1 MKTISKRKIMNAK
14 SLLLVTIASLL
25 LVTSPASAQTTPA
38 AASAPKPSPA
48 PVAEVAPRTGFP
60 IAPALDPNTGLPVT
74 PEIDPA
80 TGLPPE
86 PEWIDA
92 NWKNPDR
99 TLDDVSYDGLPL
111 SEVVKQLREAFNNAF
126 NVLPF
131 PAGMS
136 ANEQDWGSLTIK
148 LQLKHVKANEIFN
161 AMNLIFE
168 NDRTPVRWQL
178 KNSSLG
184 GLPYAQLREL
194 PKTSQWHAPGEV
206 AATPPPPKER
216 MVYYVGNLIG
226 DEKSGGLTMD
236 ELTKTILNIWPTEYG
251 NPDGVIQF
259 HKDAQLLVVNGTGDQ
274 IAFIHQT
281 LKALQERA
289 ADTRAKTA
297 DKAPN
302 PTVSARYGNP
312 AK

>member
-48 PVAEVAPRTGFP
+48 PVAEVASRTGFP
-60 IAPALDPNTGLPVT
+60 IAPGVDPNTGLPVT

-92 NWKNPDR
+92 NWANPDI
-99 TLDDVSYDGLPL
+99 TLDDISYDGLPL
-111 SEVVKQLREAFNNAF
+111 SEVVKYLHDSFKRTF
-126 NVLPF
+126 NVLPL
-131 PAGMS
+131 PTS
-136 ANEQDWGSLTIK
+136 YDRDWGSITIK

-168 NDRTPVRWQL
+168 NDRTPLRWQL
-178 KNSSLG
+178 KNSSFG
-184 GLPYAQLREL
+184 GLPYVQLRVL
-194 PKTSQWHAPGEV
+194 PQAAQWHAPGEV

-236 ELTKTILNIWPTEYG
+236 ELTKTILSIWPTDFG
-251 NPDGVIQF
+251 SSDGVIQF

-281 LKALQERA
+281 LKALQEKA
-289 ADTRAKTA
+289 ADTRPKTEA

-302 PTVSARYGNP
+302 PPNSARYGNQT
-312 AK
+312 K